1 MRMMGPVDYV
11 VVGFEGGD
19 FDGSILEALS
29 DAVES
34 GAIRV
39 IDLVFVMKDKK
50 GDTLFGEIADQDD
63 DLKELAELLGVDQKL
78 SLFSEKDLEKIASEM
93 ANDTSAGLLV
103 IEHLWAKDLKKAL
116 ADRDALIIDQGR
128 IQPELV
134 EAAIEELSAQPA

>member
-1 MRMMGPVDYV
+1 MMGPVDYV